1 LTVKEAGQIVP
12 HNQAFSY
19 EEWVKKWWQ
28 WALGIPWEKSPLID
42 ETGDHGIEGQ
52 QGEVWFLAGTLY
64 PTSDSAQ
71 RSIQIPASVKAF
83 FFPVVAFELSDL
95 EVSDAESN
103 ELVPIARN
111 AIDGVVHKEVFLD
124 GRPIQSFRVSS
135 PQIFSFQ
142 APANSIVKD
151 QYGLIAQ
158 NKKGEGVA
166 DGFYVYLT
174 KPIPGRH
181 VIQFSGKF
189 LYDEYTYSTSVRYH
203 LTLQTT
209 S

>member
-1 LTVKEAGQIVP
+1 MGQEMVGVGIQ
-12 HNQAFSY
+12 HSMG
-19 EEWVKKWWQ
+19 EE
-28 WALGIPWEKSPLID
+28 PSID
-42 ETGDHGIEGQ
+42 ETGDNGSEGQ
-52 QGEVWFLAGTLY
+52 QGEVWFLAGTCN
-64 PTSDSAQ
+64 PTSGSAQ

-83 FFPVVAFELSDL
+83 FFPVVAFELSDF

-103 ELVPIARN
+103 ELVHIARN

-135 PQIFSFQ
+135 PQVFSFQ
-142 APANSIVKD
+142 TPANGIVKD

-166 DGFYVYLT
+166 DDGFYVYLT

-181 VIQFSGKF
+181 VMQFSGKF
-189 LYDEYTYSTSVRYH
+189 LYDEYMYSTSVKYH
-203 LTLQTT
+203 LTIQTT